1 MKKNEGGGDLR
12 RFYVVLA
19 VVAVVGIG
27 AVGYSVGSRAFGG
40 GADAPVT
47 LDGIDDL
54 RRLTELAV
62 PVVDGDPAAP
72 VTIMVFGDYL
82 CGHCAT
88 FSLRERPRLLAE
100 YVQTGKARLVYYDFV
115 LNPQPEFGTFLAAR
129 AARCAGDQGHF
140 WEFHDQLY
148 LNQLSWG
155 MESGKA
161 AIFQRYAEGMGMDG
175 AEFRSCLNSDR
186 HAVEVTANRE
196 LAISL
201 GITGTPA
208 ILVGTGQGMTRR
220 VRDYFFQSVQEA
232 VESLLEAQG

>member
-12 RFYVVLA
+12 RFYIVLA

-40 GADAPVT
+40 GAAAP
-47 LDGIDDL
+47 LNLEGIDDL

-62 PVVDGDPAAP
+62 PVVDGEAGAP

-88 FSLRERPRLLAE
+88 FSLRERPRVLAE

-115 LNPQPEFGTFLAAR
+115 LNPDPAYGTFLAAR

-140 WEFHDQLY
+140 WEFHDKLY

-155 MESGKA
+155 MESRKGG
-161 AIFQRYAEGMGMDG
+161 IFQRYAEEMGMDG
-175 AEFRSCLNSDR
+175 GEFRACLNSDR
-186 HAVEVTANRE
+186 HALEVSANRE
-196 LAISL
+196 LAINL
-201 GITGTPA
+201 GIAGTPA

-232 VESLLEAQG
+232 VESLLEAGG